1 MKSIGYS
8 PFQNGQSAAR
18 GKENPCRRGKNRIQS
33 LLYQTLSKNPVF
45 PRNIYRKTQIFLRQG
60 RGGGSFPAKE
70 GGLFFENDRQ
80 SPFWYKKQQENP
92 AKNLPERLIL
102 QTS

>member
-1 MKSIGYS
+1 
-8 PFQNGQSAAR
+8 
-18 GKENPCRRGKNRIQS
+18 
-33 LLYQTLSKNPVF
+33 VF

-70 GGLFFENDRQ
+70 GELFFENDRQ
-80 SPFWYKKQQENP
+80 SPFWHKKQQENP